1 MVALFSSKVLN
12 RKHGFHT
19 KSSNVLGMPFSV
31 LFSCV
36 HFIIFSDKKLEPESH
51 LLFLLLS
58 VFAFIVSETGSEVII
73 HFQGLPRGFL
83 RYF

>member
-19 KSSNVLGMPFSV
+19 KFRISNVLGMPFSV

-36 HFIIFSDKKLEPESH
+36 HFNIFSDKKLEPESH
-51 LLFLLLS
+51 FSFLLLPS
-58 VFAFIVSETGSEVII
+58 VSETCSAVIMGDTLYQTTW
-73 HFQGLPRGFL
+73 FGLDL
-83 RYF
+83 